1 MWNTGRLVGSL
12 SFLASRSVP
21 GGREECQGHQDEQ
34 WPRKTMVSNVES
46 VLEEQVGKNWKHR
59 GHCKRG
65 PTSPSWPASL
75 PPLPL
80 SLFPASISP
89 FPTSIPLLNRKYL
102 STEFPTIRCL
112 GSCWRWFH
120 SEMGFGNSSSYCLPH
135 SRNSHAHCTLKT
147 LSNLAAKSLVQLC
160 YMQPLLELHASRKYL
175 LSADC
180 VPGNVM
186 GPGVGVR
193 AAMNPCP
200 PPPGLFSR
208 KETHS
213 QPWCSL

>member
-1 MWNTGRLVGSL
+1 MTKEDDGLKCGISFRRAGGEELKAQRTLQERTNQP
-12 SFLASRSVP
+12 FLAGIPPSP
-21 GGREECQGHQDEQ
+21 
-34 WPRKTMVSNVES
+34 PTM
-46 VLEEQVGKNWKHR
+46 
-59 GHCKRG
+59 
-65 PTSPSWPASL
+65 
-75 PPLPL
+75 

-89 FPTSIPLLNRKYL
+89 FPTSIPLLDRKYL
-102 STEFPTIRCL
+102 STELPTICCL
-112 GSCWRWFH
+112 GSCERRFH

-135 SRNSHAHCTLKT
+135 SRNPRAHFTLRA

-160 YMQPLLELHASRKYL
+160 YTQPLLELPASRIYL

-180 VPGNVM
+180 VPGNVR
-186 GPGVGVR
+186 GPGG

-213 QPWCSL
+213 QP